1 MTYRFGSVAV
11 ICGIV
16 LLSAMSNPASQVEAA
31 NLAQQ
36 CDKLMRYAEA
46 EQAKL
51 VCSAASEEVTW
62 SSWFT
67 GSRSTQFHYLDLFEL
82 LFGDTAQRD
91 YSSNKL
97 R

>member
-16 LLSAMSNPASQVEAA
+16 LLSTMSNPAPQVEAA
-31 NLAQQ
+31 NLTQQ
-36 CDKLMRYAEA
+36 CDQLLERAETD
-46 EQAKL
+46 QARL
-51 VCSAASEEVTW
+51 VCKTASEEVTW

-82 LFGDTAQRD
+82 LFGDSAQRD
-91 YSSNKL
+91 YSGNKL